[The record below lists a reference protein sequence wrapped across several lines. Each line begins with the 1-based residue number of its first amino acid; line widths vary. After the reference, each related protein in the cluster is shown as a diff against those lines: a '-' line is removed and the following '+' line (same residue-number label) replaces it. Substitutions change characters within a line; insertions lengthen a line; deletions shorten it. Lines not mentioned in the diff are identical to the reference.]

1 MRERET
7 KVCIFIICIFTSWA
21 LVDFGVPAVF
31 AAQETQIQILLRM
44 KEALEDPTNALR
56 DWDGSE
62 DSPCRWRGIDCNDEG
77 AVTRIQLHGNSL
89 SGRILPDICNLQS
102 LIIFELDRNSL
113 YGNFPPEFSN
123 CSRLEQLNLSSN
135 LLNGS
140 LPDLSKLKALKFL
153 DLSNNRFSGE
163 FPVSVGNLT
172 NLESLSLGINMF
184 NRRTI
189 PEELMR
195 LTRLSWL
202 YLTNCNFI
210 GSIPA
215 SLSNLSE
222 LGNLEL
228 SMNDLTGR
236 IPKELG
242 SLKKLY
248 QLELF
253 SNLLS
258 GEIPPELGN
267 LTSLRDFDASR
278 NSLCGRIP
286 ADFGKLERLHF
297 IQLYQNQL
305 SGEIPEGFGEL
316 KNLIGISMYQ
326 NYLTGPLPPKLGSVS
341 EFNMIDVSQNM
352 LSGPLP
358 PDLCSG
364 GKLQYILVLDNEFTG
379 QIPESY
385 GNCKSML
392 RFRVSKNK
400 LTGRIPRG
408 IWEFPHVSIL
418 DLSFNSFEGEI
429 APAIGNARNLSELY
443 LQRNGFSGNL
453 PAEIGQ
459 ASQLIK
465 IDVSGNKLTGAVP
478 SEIGKLS
485 LLNSLSL
492 QENNLS
498 GPIPAQIGHCKFLS
512 SINLAY
518 NELTGPIPGSLG
530 FMEVLNSLNLSNN
543 MLSGEIPNT
552 LAALKLSSVDFSRNS
567 LTGPVPIELISQT
580 NNRSFSGNPG
590 LCGQGLESLQP
601 CDLHTRDVYQERWIT
616 GWIVSGTVFTF
627 LILGMLIRGC
637 RLHRRDSNKVN
648 SRTFWEMKSFHKL
661 NFDEHEVLESM
672 DEEHIIGHGGSG
684 TVYRIQLSNGESV
697 AVKKLWTCKN
707 GHHGGQGLINRELK
721 AEVETLGTIRHRN
734 IVKLYCYFSNGDSNM
749 LVYEYMPN
757 GNLWESLHVGNR
769 GASLDWPT
777 RYKIALGVANGLAYL
792 HHDCQPGIIHRD
804 VKSTN
809 ILLDAENQ
817 ARVADFGFAKILQAC
832 PRGDSSVRITGTH
845 GYIAP
850 EYAYSSRVTEK
861 SDIYS
866 FGVVLLELITGR
878 RPVEA
883 EFGENKD
890 IVYWIS
896 RKILTREG
904 AFEVLDYRIY
914 ELYKDEMI
922 QALKIA
928 VRCTSKL
935 PNVRPSMREVVQML
949 LEAKPRNIVKSVQGK
964 NNNDE
969 KPVYTK
975 ESSIVHIPAAD
986 CKPKSDS
993 KPQSKA

>member
-1 MRERET
+1 MRKKET
-7 KVCIFIICIFTSWA
+7 KVCFFIFCIFTSWA
-21 LVDFGVPAVF
+21 LVNFQLSAVC
-31 AAQETQIQILLRM
+31 AAQERQIQILLRM
-44 KEALEDPTNALR
+44 KESLEDPTNALG
-56 DWDGSE
+56 DWDGSD
-62 DSPCRWRGIDCNDEG
+62 DSPCKWRGISCNGEG
-77 AVTRIQLHGNSL
+77 SVTRIDLHGSSL
-89 SGRILPDICNLQS
+89 SGRILPDLCNLES
-102 LIIFELDRNSL
+102 LTTFEVDHNSF

-123 CSRLEQLNLSSN
+123 CSRLEQLNLSHN
-135 LLNGS
+135 CLNGS
-140 LPDLSKLKALKFL
+140 LPDLSELKALKYL
-153 DLSNNRFSGE
+153 DLSNNIFSGE

-172 NLESLSLGINMF
+172 NLESLSLGFNMF
-184 NRRTI
+184 NRRTV

-195 LTRLSWL
+195 LKRLNWL
-202 YLTNCNFI
+202 YLTSCNFS

-222 LGNLEL
+222 LGNLEI
-228 SMNDLTGR
+228 SMNSLTGR

-248 QLELF
+248 QLELYM
-253 SNLLS
+253 NLLS

-278 NSLCGRIP
+278 NCLSGRIP
-286 ADFGKLERLHF
+286 EDFGKLKKLHF
-297 IQLYQNQL
+297 IQLYENNL
-305 SGEIPEGFGEL
+305 SGAIPEGFGEFR
-316 KNLIGISMYQ
+316 NLVGISMYQ
-326 NYLTGPLPPKLGSVS
+326 NSLTGPLPPKLGSVS
-341 EFNMIDVSQNM
+341 EFNMIDVSQNK

-358 PDLCSG
+358 PNLCSG
-364 GKLQYILVLDNEFTG
+364 GNLQYILVLENELTG
-379 QIPESY
+379 QVPESY
-385 GNCKSML
+385 GDCKSIL

-400 LTGRIPRG
+400 LRGRIPKG

-418 DLSFNSFEGEI
+418 DFSFNAFEGEI

-453 PAEIGQ
+453 PAEIGK

-465 IDVSGNKLTGAVP
+465 IDVSGNMLTGAVP

-485 LLNSLSL
+485 LLNSLLL
-492 QENNLS
+492 QENNFS
-498 GPIPAQIGHCKFLS
+498 GPIPGQIERCKFLS

-518 NELTGPIPGSLG
+518 NELTGQIPPVLGS
-530 FMEVLNSLNLSNN
+530 MEVLNSLNLSNN
-543 MLSGEIPNT
+543 MLSGQIPNS
-552 LAALKLSSVDFSRNS
+552 LASLKLSSIDFSRNS
-567 LTGPVPIELISQT
+567 LTGPVPIELIRDTS
-580 NNRSFSGNPG
+580 NGSFSGNPG

-601 CDLHTRDVYQERWIT
+601 CNPHKGYDYQERWVT

-627 LILGMLIRGC
+627 LIIAMLIRAC
-637 RLHRRDSNKVN
+637 RLHRRDTNKVN
-648 SRTFWEMKSFHKL
+648 SRIFWEMKSFHKL

-672 DEEHIIGHGGSG
+672 DEEHVIGHGGSG

-707 GHHGGQGLINRELK
+707 GRHGGHGPIDRELK
-721 AEVETLGTIRHRN
+721 AEVETLGTIRHKN

-757 GNLWESLHVGNR
+757 GNLWESLHGGNR
-769 GASLDWPT
+769 GTNLDWPT

-809 ILLDAENQ
+809 ILLDSDYQ

-832 PRGDSSVRITGTH
+832 PRGDSSLGIAGTH

-850 EYAYSSRVTEK
+850 EYAYSSKVTEK

-878 RPVEA
+878 LPVEA

-896 RKILTREG
+896 RKIVTREG

-914 ELYKDEMI
+914 ESYKDEMI

-928 VRCTSKL
+928 VRCINKL
-935 PNVRPSMREVVQML
+935 PNLRPSMREVVQML
-949 LEAKPRNIVKSVQGK
+949 LEAKPCNMVKSVQGK
-964 NNNDE
+964 NNNGDD

-975 ESSIVHIPAAD
+975 ESAIVDIPAG
-986 CKPKSDS
+986 CKP
-993 KPQSKA
+993 QCKA